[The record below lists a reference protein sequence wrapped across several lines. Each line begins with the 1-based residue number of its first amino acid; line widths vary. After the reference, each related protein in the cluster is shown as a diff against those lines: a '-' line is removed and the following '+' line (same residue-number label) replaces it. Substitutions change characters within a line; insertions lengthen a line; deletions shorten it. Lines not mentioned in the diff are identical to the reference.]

1 MKSFKDFKSSLV
13 VESIVEDS
21 QDGIVRLKDV
31 DIEFD
36 IDNNDVEDVLDT
48 EADTFMID
56 EDAITTIKSIVKDK
70 QAKSIK
76 FADGKSMKV
85 DMTTASV
92 LLKVIDALN
101 DANKG
106 KFIDLVNKSK
116 DTFAKAVD
124 FSWKAVK

>member
-13 VESIVEDS
+13 VESEDGNIRLDDDDIV
-21 QDGIVRLKDV
+21 
-31 DIEFD
+31 FD

-85 DMTTASV
+85 DMTTANV

-101 DANKG
+101 DANKD
-106 KFIDLVNKSK
+106 KFIALVNKSK

-124 FSWKAVK
+124 FSWKAAK